1 MNEFEQ
7 ALKAQGMR
15 VSKTKRAIFECLS
28 EADEPLSTQKLIKQ
42 LTGSH
47 YVSVY
52 RGLDAL
58 LKAGVVKQ
66 VPIGLKYRY
75 ELSDQFKP
83 HHHHVT
89 CEMCGASVPIE
100 SPEVEALMERI
111 TREAG
116 LNPTRHHFEA
126 YGVCAHH

>member
-1 MNEFEQ
+1 MNDFEQ
-7 ALKAQGMR
+7 ALKAAGLR
-15 VSKTKRAIFECLS
+15 SSKTKRALFACLS
-28 EADEPLSTQKLIKQ
+28 EASEPLSTQEIIKL
-42 LTGSH
+42 TNNSH

-58 LKAGVVKQ
+58 AKAGVVKQ

-75 ELSDQFKP
+75 ELSDRFKP

-89 CEMCGASVPIE
+89 CEQCGRSVAIE
-100 SPEVEALMERI
+100 SHEIESLMEKI
-111 TREAG
+111 TIESG
-116 LNPTRHHFEA
+116 LRPTKHHFEA